1 MINTYFGGLWRLQVR
16 TLIVRKRAELRDS
29 LADPLLKNSI
39 HLILTT
45 FLTSA
50 LGFLFWYIA
59 ARFYPSAQVG
69 LASAAI
75 SSMNLMVM
83 FSLLGF
89 NISLIR
95 FLPNSPKK
103 ETIMNSCFT
112 LAFMMSIIISI
123 IYLISLDYV
132 APSLSFLRK
141 NFVYEL
147 SFIGFTGIWSI
158 TTLISSVLIS
168 NRTAEYV
175 LVKELIFG
183 LSKMPVPILM
193 MSAGAFGI
201 FFSWGAGLAIA
212 VVIGF
217 IFLLKINPS
226 YRPKALI
233 DRETVNNIFSYSSTN
248 YIANLFYMAP
258 ALILPTMVATL
269 LSPDKAAYFY
279 ISWMIANLLFTIP
292 VQASQ
297 SLFAEGSNKEDL
309 TDAATIRSAKYIL
322 FLLIPSVVF
331 ILILGDKLLLS
342 FGKEYSNQGLHLLQL
357 LAVSAIPYSIGSI
370 FAANKRIKK
379 ENTAVILIYGLLAI
393 ITLTG
398 SYLLLE
404 QKGLIGIGYAWIL
417 GNIIIA
423 SCLLFS
429 FLIKRFSNKCQIEN
443 NWRRTMIRK

>member
-1 MINTYFGGLWRLQVR
+1 M
-16 TLIVRKRAELRDS
+16 LIVKKGAELRDS

-39 HLILTT
+39 HLISTT

-59 ARFYPSAQVG
+59 ARFYSSAQVG

-75 SSMNLMVM
+75 SSMNLLVM

-123 IYLISLDYV
+123 IYLISIDYI
-132 APSLSFLRK
+132 APDLSFLRK
-141 NFVYEL
+141 NFIYEL
-147 SFIGFTGIWSI
+147 FFIGFTGIWSI

-193 MSAGAFGI
+193 VSAGAFGI
-201 FFSWGAGLAIA
+201 FFSWGAGLSIA
-212 VVIGF
+212 VLIGF
-217 IFLLKINPS
+217 VFLLKINPS

-233 DRETVNNIFSYSSTN
+233 DRETVNNIFSYASAN

-258 ALILPTMVATL
+258 ALVLPTMVATL

-297 SLFAEGSNKEDL
+297 SLFAEGSNKEDS

-342 FGKEYSNQGLHLLQL
+342 FGKEYSSQGLHLLQL

-370 FAANKRIKK
+370 IVANKRIKK
-379 ENTAVILIYGLLAI
+379 ENTAVIFIYGLLAT
-393 ITLTG
+393 ITLAG

-404 QKGLIGIGYAWIL
+404 EKGLIGIGYAWIL
-417 GNIIIA
+417 GNTAVVSILI
-423 SCLLFS
+423 FS
-429 FLIKRFSNKCQIEN
+429 FIIKRFSNNYQKEITGVG
-443 NWRRTMIRK
+443 R